1 MMQRNDLKIT
11 ALEPQHV
18 PQMAEIEKLCF
29 SEPWSEKTIYDEL
42 DTPLSRYFVCTRD
55 GQVLGYIGTR
65 ILLDECDITNIAVHP
80 DLRRQGIASILLEE
94 LKAYVKERRVRVL
107 HLEVREGNIP
117 ARAFYE
123 KSGFAAVGRRKNYYN
138 LPTED
143 AILMT
148 CLLEE
153 RECSF

>member
-1 MMQRNDLKIT
+1 MMQKNNCHIT
-11 ALEPQHV
+11 PLMPQHV
-18 PQMAEIEKLCF
+18 HQMAEIEKLCF
-29 SEPWSEKTIYDEL
+29 SEPWSEDTIRDEL
-42 DTPLSRYFVCTRD
+42 DTPLSRYFVCSD
-55 GQVLGYIGTR
+55 GDTVLGYIGTR

-80 DLRRQGIASILLEE
+80 TFRRGGIATLLLDE
-94 LKAYVKERRVRVL
+94 LIKTVKEMGVVCL

-123 KSGFAAVGRRKNYYN
+123 KSGFLPVGRRKNYYD

-148 CLLEE
+148 KVLEV
-153 RECSF
+153 

>member
-1 MMQRNDLKIT
+1 MTQKNNLKIT

-18 PQMAEIEKLCF
+18 PQMAEVEKLCF
-29 SEPWSEKTIYDEL
+29 SEPWSEETIYDEL
-42 DTPLSRYFVCTRD
+42 DTPLSRYFVCTQEER
-55 GQVLGYIGTR
+55 VLGYIGTR

-80 DLRRQGIASILLEE
+80 DCRRQGIATIVLDE
-94 LKAYVKERRVRVL
+94 LKKHVTEHRVRVL

-123 KSGFAAVGRRKNYYN
+123 KSGFAPVGRRKNYYN

-143 AILMT
+143 AILMP

>member
-1 MMQRNDLKIT
+1 MMQKNDYVITPLK
-11 ALEPQHV
+11 LSHV
-18 PQMAEIEKLCF
+18 QQMAEIEKLCF
-29 SEPWSEKTIYDEL
+29 SEPWSEETIKDEL
-42 DTPLSRYFVCTRD
+42 DTPLSRYFVCQNGDR
-55 GQVLGYIGTR
+55 VLGYIGTR
-65 ILLDECDITNIAVHP
+65 ILLDQCDITNIAVHP
-80 DLRRQGIASILLEE
+80 DVRRGGIATLLLKE
-94 LKAYVKERRVRVL
+94 LIETVRPMGVEVL
-107 HLEVREGNIP
+107 YLEVREGNTP

-123 KSGFAAVGRRKNYYN
+123 KSGFVPVGRRKNYYN

>member
-1 MMQRNDLKIT
+1 MMQKNNLKIT
-11 ALEPQHV
+11 ALQPQHV

-29 SEPWSEKTIYDEL
+29 SEPWSEETIFDEL
-42 DTPLSRYFVCTRD
+42 DTPLSRYFVCTEEGR
-55 GQVLGYIGTR
+55 VLGYIGTR

-80 DLRRQGIASILLEE
+80 DYRRQGIATILLDE
-94 LKAYVKERRVRVL
+94 LKRYVTEHRVRVL
-107 HLEVREGNIP
+107 HLEVREGNVP

-123 KSGFAAVGRRKNYYN
+123 KSGFAPVGRRKNYYN